1 MYAYSKKYATSEIWL
16 LYPLND
22 AMQGQDNITFDSG
35 DGVNVS
41 LFFVDVARIEES
53 MERLVLRLSDVSQR
67 MF

>member
-1 MYAYSKKYATSEIWL
+1 M
-16 LYPLND
+16 ND

-53 MERLVLRLSDVSQR
+53 MERLFLRLSDVSQR